1 MRGRWRARRAAC
13 ERRRRWE
20 LPALA
25 RSPRG
30 GLGRLG
36 HSCELGLVWQGES
49 GGENGN
55 GCLGDRVGQQLD
67 QKEGKRR
74 GELGLAAAVSVGRD
88 ERRGESRLGWFEEER
103 KKDFPF

>member
-25 RSPRG
+25 RSPRA

-36 HSCELGLVWQGES
+36 HSY
-49 GGENGN
+49 
-55 GCLGDRVGQQLD
+55 
-67 QKEGKRR
+67 
-74 GELGLAAAVSVGRD
+74 ELGLAAAVSVGRD

-103 KKDFPF
+103 KKDFPFLIICDLGNLGRGILAEAWKSSKWDLR